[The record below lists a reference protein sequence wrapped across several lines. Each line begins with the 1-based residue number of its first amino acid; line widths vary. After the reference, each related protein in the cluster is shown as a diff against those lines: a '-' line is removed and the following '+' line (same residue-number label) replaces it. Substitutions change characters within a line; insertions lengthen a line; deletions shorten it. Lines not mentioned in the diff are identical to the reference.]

1 MVVGGDWKGP
11 TAMHHTTQ
19 DDALVAG
26 LKRGDEG
33 AVVELVATYRPKILN
48 MAVRYLK
55 NREDAEEV
63 AQDVLVKVYQK
74 IDRFRGDAALSS
86 WIYRI
91 AFNTVMSRLRGAKT
105 LRSTMPIPPASAL
118 DSARDTAPFG
128 DTADWS
134 DLADE
139 RVLRRQMRDRLAR
152 AVQALPPMYRVPV
165 ILRDLQGL
173 STEQASRQLSLKD
186 ETLKSRLHRGRLM
199 LRQELA
205 DFAGGVS
212 LHRIVA

>member
-1 MVVGGDWKGP
+1 MLMRRAP
-11 TAMHHTTQ
+11 TE
-19 DDALVAG
+19 DGFVERLRR
-26 LKRGDEG
+26 KDEG
-33 AVVELVATYRPKILN
+33 AIAELVSTYRPKILN
-48 MAVRYLK
+48 MAIRYLK

-74 IDRFRGDAALSS
+74 IADFRGDASLSS

-91 AFNTVMSRLRGAKT
+91 AFNTVMSRLRGAKA
-105 LRSTMPIPPASAL
+105 LRATMPTPGPSLHDSEREEPP
-118 DSARDTAPFG
+118 RR

-139 RVLRRQMRDRLAR
+139 RILRRQMRDRLMR

-173 STEQASRQLSLKD
+173 TTEQASRQLSLKD

-199 LRQELA
+199 LRQQLA
-205 DFAGGVS
+205 DFADGVS
-212 LHRIVA
+212 LHRVVA

>member
-1 MVVGGDWKGP
+1 MRSA
-11 TAMHHTTQ
+11 TYQ
-19 DDALVAG
+19 DALVDR
-26 LKRGDEG
+26 LRRKDEG
-33 AVVELVATYRPKILN
+33 AVGELVSACRPKILN

-63 AQDVLVKVYQK
+63 AQDVLIKVYQK

-91 AFNTVMSRLRGAKT
+91 TFNTVMSRLRGAKALRAAT
-105 LRSTMPIPPASAL
+105 LGVEAAESDASRGDPPR
-118 DSARDTAPFG
+118 RDA
-128 DTADWS
+128 ADWS
-134 DLADE
+134 GLADE
-139 RVLRRQMRDRLAR
+139 RLLRRQMRGRLAR
-152 AVQALPPMYRVPV
+152 AIQALPPMYRVPV

-199 LRQELA
+199 LRRHLS
-205 DFAGGVS
+205 DFEGGVS
-212 LHRIVA
+212 LHRVVA

>member
-1 MVVGGDWKGP
+1 MPRATHEDPLVGRLRQKDER
-11 TAMHHTTQ
+11 AVA
-19 DDALVAG
+19 DLVSAY
-26 LKRGDEG
+26 K
-33 AVVELVATYRPKILN
+33 PKILN

-63 AQDVLVKVYQK
+63 AQDVLIKVYQQ
-74 IDRFRGDAALSS
+74 IERFRGDAALSS

-91 AFNTVMSRLRGAKT
+91 AFNTVMSRLRGAKALRAAT
-105 LRSTMPIPPASAL
+105 LGAGDTESEASRP
-118 DSARDTAPFG
+118 DAPRHE
-128 DTADWS
+128 TADWS

-139 RVLRRQMRDRLAR
+139 RLLRRQMRAHLCR
-152 AVQALPPMYRVPV
+152 AIQALPPMYRVPI

-173 STEQASRQLSLKD
+173 STAQASQQLSLKH

-199 LRQELA
+199 LRHHLS

-212 LHRIVA
+212 MPRVVA